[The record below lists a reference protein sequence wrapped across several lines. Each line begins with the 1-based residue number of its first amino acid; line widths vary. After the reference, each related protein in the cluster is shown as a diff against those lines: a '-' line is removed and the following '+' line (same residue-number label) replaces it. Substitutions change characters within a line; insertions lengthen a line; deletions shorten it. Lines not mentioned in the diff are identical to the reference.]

1 MSRLTLRRPATI
13 IAAITTAASLT
24 LAGCAQTD
32 NTATES
38 TQGSATEKNAEEA
51 ADKAKDGADGTV
63 TIEDNEGTKE
73 VPVNPT
79 SVVALDN
86 RSFEILDQWGV
97 QPVAAARALVPETI
111 PGIADN
117 EDIIDIGNHREPN
130 LEAIVAAEPQV
141 IVSGQRFSD
150 HNAEIEKLAPDAVLI
165 DLEPREGK
173 PLDEEFLRQVEALGK
188 IFDRE
193 DEAQQMADDFTQ
205 ALERAKAAYKPEWKV
220 MAVNVSGGE
229 IGYVAPKVGRTWGPL
244 FDLLGLTPAL
254 EIDGGSDDHQGDD
267 ISVEAIAEANPDWM
281 LVLDRDAGVR
291 TEDSAPAQQV
301 LDQSQALQGV
311 TAVQKGNLY
320 IAPSDTYT
328 NESII
333 TYTEIL
339 NDLAD
344 KWEAG
349 A

>member
-1 MSRLTLRRPATI
+1 MKRVSRL
-13 IAAITTAASLT
+13 AAIVAAASLT
-24 LAGCAQTD
+24 LAGCAGEGND
-32 NTATES
+32 S
-38 TQGSATEKNAEEA
+38 VDGSAGTSQ
-51 ADKAKDGADGTV
+51 ADSGSSDNGASDDGASDTV

-73 VPVNPT
+73 VPVNPS

-86 RSFEILDQWGV
+86 RSFEILDEWGV

-117 EDIIDIGNHREPN
+117 DDIIDIGNHREPN

-141 IVSGQRFSD
+141 IVSGQRFSEY
-150 HNAEIEKLAPDAVLI
+150 NEEIEKLVPDAVLI
-165 DLEPREGK
+165 DLEPREDQ
-173 PLDEEFLRQVEALGK
+173 PLDKEFLRQVDALGK
-188 IFDRE
+188 IFERE
-193 DEAQQMADDFTQ
+193 EEAKKMADDFTS
-205 ALERAKAAYKPEWKV
+205 ALDRAREAYNDEWKV

-254 EIDGGSDDHQGDD
+254 EIEGGSDDHKGDD

-301 LDQSQALQGV
+301 LDESQALGNV
-311 TAVQKGNLY
+311 TAVKEGHIY
-320 IAPSDTYT
+320 IAPADTYT
-328 NESII
+328 NESIV

-344 KWEAG
+344 QWEAG